1 MNIRTIQAAT
11 IIAAMLA
18 TACGGGGGGSSNGGN
33 GGGGG
38 RSNAP
43 ASCTNF
49 APDDFVTRTELA
61 PGSRR
66 ADAQLLLRFVQF
78 TDDHIID
85 DEGQALIGAG
95 FVDPLHPSFEAALRL
110 QQEYSDEAL
119 NDMIKGVN
127 TCHAQYP
134 AEFMIVTGDSAD
146 LTTVA
151 ETRRFVD
158 NLDGTFDRVSAFEK
172 ACVAGLP
179 AGTPAEL
186 AAENCTRFTG
196 RGVADTQSVDP
207 DPEDPSYQLLA
218 TRTLRQIADAQAA
231 ATGGR
236 AADGSNDPTRQTN
249 TRAPGLPEALRCNAG
264 DTDCAN
270 ARLAMPWLVAFGNHD
285 GYVRGTVALPRD
297 VLNNLL
303 FTLGRKYL
311 SNQHAFID
319 EFFETEALPGPIG
332 HGFNHAEAARRA
344 DDDLRNDGYYAFDAG
359 GGKFRMI
366 VMNTII
372 DGFDSRIPG
381 NLLDNPFA
389 LSDGSI
395 DAAQFDWIKA
405 ELAQAAAK
413 QQLVIVFSHHPDLT
427 FAEYGMFAPLVPIE
441 VTAAQLNAE
450 LASRPNVIAW
460 IAGHTHVH
468 RIRAFKVENGQGSN
482 GVVETAV
489 ECKGPGPCSGFWQI
503 ETASLID
510 TPQEQRLLEVFDNG
524 NGSGTIRAPVLTH
537 TLETPKMLAEADD
550 RCALYLSDPAAVAA
564 GISEANLGALCAQG
578 GLRVGQ
584 ATDRNVELMF
594 RIPF

>member
-1 MNIRTIQAAT
+1 MNSRTLQAAT
-11 IIAAMLA
+11 IAAAMLA
-18 TACGGGGGGSSNGGN
+18 TACGGGGGGSSSGGN
-33 GGGGG
+33 GGGGS

-49 APDDFVTRTELA
+49 APDDFVTRNELA

-127 TCHAQYP
+127 TCHAQFP

-151 ETRRFVD
+151 ETRRFID
-158 NLDGTFDRVSAFEK
+158 NIDGTFDRVSAFEES
-172 ACVAGLP
+172 CIAGLP

-236 AADGSNDPTRQTN
+236 AADGSNDPTRQTA

-264 DTDCAN
+264 DAGCDN

-297 VLNNLL
+297 ALNNLL
-303 FTLGRKYL
+303 FALGRKYL
-311 SNQHAFID
+311 ANQHSFID
-319 EFFETEALPGPIG
+319 EFFKTEPLPGPLG
-332 HGFNHAEAARRA
+332 HGFNLADATRRA

-359 GGKFRMI
+359 GGRFRMI
-366 VMNTII
+366 VLNTVI

-395 DAAQFDWIKA
+395 DAAQFEW
-405 ELAQAAAK
+405 LRTQLAAASTRR
-413 QQLVIVFSHHPDLT
+413 QLVFVFSHHPDLT

-450 LASRPNVIAW
+450 LASWPNLIAW

-482 GVVETAV
+482 GVVEAPV
-489 ECKGPGPCSGFWQI
+489 ECHGPGPCTGFWQI

-537 TLETPKMLAEADD
+537 TLETPKALAERDD
-550 RCALYLSDPAAVAA
+550 RCALYLSDPAAAAA
-564 GISEANLGALCAQG
+564 GVSEANLGALCAQG